1 MHQSDNEL
9 IDLDNSADY
18 DDMPYDPL
26 EHRTADKSFMDGD
39 VLDQYLANEVSAALS
54 EPAAEEDGE
63 DTVNADLWD
72 ASPISGGSSAAQ
84 NKNKTRSR
92 AGKQPRRKRAARPQS
107 ILMGFLAL
115 TTLCSLGLCLY
126 MLFNSRAT
134 PADSNAII
142 ENGGDKPVFYSQ
154 EEVDVM
160 MEEAALA
167 SEQELKNEIMNQ
179 LSSENPSVQDTLRWL
194 YSDFVFYQDNG
205 SYHFIPLSDTIE
217 RNSLERGNFTVS
229 ENGEISYTSQSGTS
243 ARKGIDVSQFQGDID
258 WEQVAASDVEF
269 AMIRAGYRGY
279 GANGTLVT
287 DECFES
293 NMAGAAANG
302 IDIGVYFFTQAIT
315 VEEALDE
322 AQYVIELIAPYDISY
337 PIVIDVEKLS
347 NSDARAN
354 ALTQAQRTE
363 IVSAFCDAIAEAG
376 YTPMIYGGIYSLF
389 GMLDINQV
397 NHYKIWFAFY
407 NNYVYYPYEIQM
419 WQYTDKASI
428 PGIEG
433 NVDLNL
439 WFLE

>member
-1 MHQSDNEL
+1 MHQSDDDIMN
-9 IDLDNSADY
+9 LDNSADY

-26 EHRTADKSFMDGD
+26 EHRTTDGSFMGGD
-39 VLDQYLANEVSAALS
+39 DLDQYLANEVSDALS
-54 EPAAEEDGE
+54 EPAEEDGE

-72 ASPISGGSSAAQ
+72 VSPISGGSSTAQ
-84 NKNKTRSR
+84 SKNKTRGK
-92 AGKQPRRKRAARPQS
+92 AGKQPRKKRAARPQS

-126 MLFNSRAT
+126 MLFNTRT
-134 PADSNAII
+134 EPANSNAII
-142 ENGGDKPVFYSQ
+142 ENDGDKPVFYSQ
-154 EEVDVM
+154 DEVDVM

-167 SEQELKNEIMNQ
+167 HEQELKNEIMNQ

-194 YSDFVFYQDNG
+194 YSDFILYQDNG
-205 SYHFIPLSDTIE
+205 SYHFVPLSDTIE
-217 RNSLERGNFTVS
+217 RNTLGRGNLSVS
-229 ENGEISYTSQSGTS
+229 ENGEISYTSQNGTS
-243 ARKGIDVSQFQGDID
+243 ARKGIDVSQHQGDID
-258 WEQVAASDVEF
+258 WEQVAASGVEL

-279 GANGTLVT
+279 GTDGTLVT
-287 DECFES
+287 DACFER
-293 NMAGAAANG
+293 NMEGAAANG

-315 VEEALDE
+315 VEEALEE
-322 AQYVIELIAPYDISY
+322 AQYVLELIAPYDIAY
-337 PIVIDVEKLS
+337 PIVIDVEKPS
-347 NSDARAN
+347 SSDARAN

-397 NHYKIWFAFY
+397 SHYKIWFAFY
-407 NNYVYYPYEIQM
+407 NDYIYYPYEMQM
-419 WQYTDKASI
+419 WQYTNKARI

-433 NVDLNL
+433 DVDLDL

>member
-1 MHQSDNEL
+1 MHQSDDE
-9 IDLDNSADY
+9 IMDLDNSADY

-26 EHRTADKSFMDGD
+26 EHRTANKPFMEEDA
-39 VLDQYLANEVSAALS
+39 LDQYLANEVSAALS
-54 EPAAEEDGE
+54 EPTEEDAE

-72 ASPISGGSSAAQ
+72 VSPISGGSSAAQ
-84 NKNKTRSR
+84 SKNKTRGR
-92 AGKQPRRKRAARPQS
+92 AGKQPRRKRTARPQS

-126 MLFNSRAT
+126 MLFNTRTT

-167 SEQELKNEIMNQ
+167 HEQELKNEIMNQ
-179 LSSENPSVQDTLRWL
+179 LSSENSSVNDTLRWL

-205 SYHFIPLSDTIE
+205 SYYFIPLSDTIE
-217 RNSLERGNFTVS
+217 RNTLERGNLSVS
-229 ENGEISYTSQSGTS
+229 ENGEISYTSQNGTS
-243 ARKGIDVSQFQGDID
+243 ARKGIDVSQYQGDID
-258 WEQVAASDVEF
+258 WEQVAASGVEF

-279 GANGTLVT
+279 GTAGTLVT
-287 DECFES
+287 DEYFER
-293 NMAGAAANG
+293 NMEGAAANG
-302 IDIGVYFFTQAIT
+302 IDTGVYFFTQAIT
-315 VEEALDE
+315 VEEVLEE
-322 AQYVIELIAPYDISY
+322 AQYVIDLLASYDISY

-347 NSDARAN
+347 VSDARAN
-354 ALTQAQRTE
+354 ALTQEQRTE
-363 IVSAFCDAIAEAG
+363 IVCAFCDAIAEAG

-397 NHYKIWFAFY
+397 SHYKIWFAFY
-407 NNYVYYPYEIQM
+407 NNYVYYPYEMQM